1 MLGEPAEAIANRGLP
16 RGVRQLNLGR
26 GMALPEFQR
35 RHSRGGGKGA
45 AGQLAFPV
53 AVRAALGEQRGAGF
67 RQGALQSRAVEA
79 QGGRIR

>member
-1 MLGEPAEAIANRGLP
+1 
-16 RGVRQLNLGR
+16 
-26 GMALPEFQR
+26 
-35 RHSRGGGKGA
+35 
-45 AGQLAFPV
+45 V